1 LNDTN
6 PVQRLILTH
15 HETHFTHSVVHEYE
29 TKPTHGVFY
38 RHMPLGVV
46 TFVYLVIPLEKLIT
60 TKHMSFY

>member
-29 TKPTHGVFY
+29 KGLNKTHKWGIV
-38 RHMPLGVV
+38 
-46 TFVYLVIPLEKLIT
+46 
-60 TKHMSFY
+60 